1 MSEKSGRGWRYSA
14 EALAALVVVVA
25 ALAAVLVWQQRELSW
40 LLRPEPEAPARSALG
55 PRPPSSG
62 PPPSPAPEPPAGPK
76 ALSVD
81 GLEVEDRS
89 GELAREPAVRRL
101 VGRAE
106 AELMGAVRD
115 LKDRC
120 GLYPTASDKVRV
132 TLLPTGES
140 LFQEAFQVSLA
151 EGGARIDL
159 PLEPLVLKWWMPRE
173 ALAAG
178 LAAAL
183 LIQQAPRYDQAP
195 SWLRYGL
202 ALHLSGFGATVARR
216 EILLTER
223 PPLQLVRPLSE
234 AGEAAWVN
242 GYWAVRA
249 FASRKGEEAV
259 QAWVEGLL
267 AGQSWEEALGAC
279 GGESF
284 QEFDG
289 AHREWATAYLKEAC
303 ANRQVYLDAVTLLRR
318 QREADAL
325 PALAAFVSER
335 PLDLYAGDAR
345 YYLNYARY
353 RQGEYEAAIDGFND
367 LLNND
372 SPTTSRQGKAR
383 YFLGRSY
390 QLAGYTPVAAS
401 EFRLAAL
408 EPENPLLVKLAQQR
422 LKEIE

>member
-1 MSEKSGRGWRYSA
+1 MSGKTNRGWRYSA
-14 EALAALVVVVA
+14 EALAALVVVLAV
-25 ALAAVLVWQQRELSW
+25 LAAILVWQRKELSW
-40 LLRPEPEAPARSALG
+40 LLRPEPEAPARRAPE
-55 PRPPSSG
+55 PRPPANE
-62 PPPSPAPEPPAGPK
+62 PPPPPTPPAGPR

-89 GELAREPAVRRL
+89 GDLARDPAARRL
-101 VGRAE
+101 VERAE

-132 TLLPTGES
+132 TLLPKGES
-140 LFQEAFQVSLA
+140 LFPEAFQVSLA
-151 EGGARIDL
+151 EGGARVDL

-183 LIQQAPRYDQAP
+183 LIQQAPGHDQAP

-202 ALHLSGFGATVARR
+202 ALHLSGFGATFARR
-216 EILLTER
+216 EILLSER

-234 AGEAAWVN
+234 AGEAAWIN

-249 FASRKGEEAV
+249 FAARKGEEAV
-259 QAWVEGLL
+259 LAWVEKLR
-267 AGQSWEEALGAC
+267 AGQPWEEALGAC

-284 QEFDG
+284 QEFEAG
-289 AHREWATAYLKEAC
+289 HREWATAYLKEAC
-303 ANRQVYLDAVTLLRR
+303 ANRQAYLDAVTLLRR
-318 QREADAL
+318 QREAEAL
-325 PALAAFVSER
+325 PALAAFVAER
-335 PLDLYAGDAR
+335 PLDLYAGDAQ

-353 RQGEYEAAIDGFND
+353 RQGEYEAAIDGFGD
-367 LLNND
+367 LLTNRA
-372 SPTTSRQGKAR
+372 PTTSRQGKAR

-408 EPENPLLVKLAQQR
+408 EPDNPLLVKLAQQR